1 MSEARIYILLLSA
14 CLIGNVCSVPA
25 DETGAGCGE
34 DAEGLSRQPGDSWQ
48 EDCNRCRCLATGVK
62 GCTRRWCGG
71 GGSSKCV
78 DSAGQERQDGERWEE
93 TPDLCSC
100 TEGLVVCTS
109 LAVIPGT
116 KKDKASGVRFPGA
129 ENQDRA
135 GEEEQDGAGGD
146 GQDRSLFRRIPGK
159 DVSQTAQCR
168 QAGVSDCVAVSM
180 NYQHLDTV
188 GQSISLIEGSGV
200 TMNLRHPPTGS
211 SSLSYNFSL
220 ADGGEGIVTVRHNA
234 GSVFASIRPNTGPVL
249 FYIEACG
256 QGCTVMYQRQKSF
269 FNQFTD

>member
-14 CLIGNVCSVPA
+14 CLAGYVSSVPA
-25 DETGAGCGE
+25 EETGVGCGE
-34 DAEGLSRQPGDSWQ
+34 DAEGVSRQPGDSWQ

-71 GGSSKCV
+71 GSSRKCV
-78 DSAGQERQDGERWEE
+78 DSEGQERQDGESWEE
-93 TPDLCSC
+93 TPDICSC

-116 KKDKASGVRFPGA
+116 KKDQASGVRFPGA

-135 GEEEQDGAGGD
+135 GEEKQDGAAGD

-188 GQSISLIEGSGV
+188 GQSISMIEGSGV

-220 ADGGEGIVTVRHNA
+220 TDGGEGIVTVRHNA

>member
-1 MSEARIYILLLSA
+1 MGSQTQEWWNKIENFKRNKDNKIMSEARIFIILLSA
-14 CLIGNVCSVPA
+14 CLIGYVCSVPA

-62 GCTRRWCGG
+62 GCTRRWC
-71 GGSSKCV
+71 
-78 DSAGQERQDGERWEE
+78 
-93 TPDLCSC
+93 
-100 TEGLVVCTS
+100 
-109 LAVIPGT
+109 
-116 KKDKASGVRFPGA
+116 
-129 ENQDRA
+129 
-135 GEEEQDGAGGD
+135 GGD